1 MEKQLR
7 KKRIRRIA
15 LIVTAAVCL
24 AAVLLNLDFE
34 YADYGKALGK
44 EIERAEKVLQEAEPG
59 DQKGQYDEDTIRDFK
74 KQIEKAR
81 AVYNDKESEYEQQKK
96 AYEKLK
102 KEIKKFKKSSNKEDI
117 KKDKDKEKKKEDKK
131 QKDKDDE
138 DSRRGTDSKEEK
150 TLDSTEK
157 SDGKIT
163 VYIEIR
169 NPTYDGHRSVILSET
184 SYRTDPGKSVYDV
197 LYYTCRNKGIH
208 LDAGYEST
216 YGTTYVKGIDHL
228 YEYDAGSLSGWMY
241 KVNGSFVNYG
251 SSSYKVKSKDRI
263 VWLYTTDG
271 GEDLGKP
278 IP

>member
-15 LIVTAAVCL
+15 LIATAAVCL
-24 AAVLLNLDFE
+24 IAFLFNLDFE

-44 EIERAEKVLQEAEPG
+44 EIKRAEKVLQDAEPG
-59 DQKGQYDEDTIRDFK
+59 YEKGQYDPDKIKDFR
-74 KQIEKAR
+74 KQIEKAKT
-81 AVYNDKESEYEQQKK
+81 VYRDKESEYEQQKN
-96 AYEKLK
+96 AYEKLQK
-102 KEIKKFKKSSNKEDI
+102 QIRKFKQSSNREDI
-117 KKDKDKEKKKEDKK
+117 KKDKEKKKEDKK
-131 QKDKDDE
+131 QKDNDDE
-138 DSRRGTDSKEEK
+138 DTSNKDTDSKEEK
-150 TLDSTEK
+150 SVDSTEK
-157 SDGKIT
+157 TDGKIT

-169 NPTYDGHRSVILSET
+169 NTTYGGHRSVILSET
-184 SYRTDPGKSVYDV
+184 SYRTDAGKSVYDV
-197 LYYTCRNKGIH
+197 LYNTCRNKGIH

-216 YGTTYVKGIDHL
+216 YATTYVKGIDHL

-251 SSSYKVKSKDRI
+251 SSSYKVKNKDRI